1 MFLDR
6 DVVFESR
13 RARHRAKWLY
23 AQVNADIDLVPELPD
38 PVVPLPSRADIRP
51 FPRRR
56 DGACDDLEAWYV
68 VAECAENYPKLLIW
82 LAEGQ
87 VRGLRNVFG
96 SWVAVLRLVPGLR
109 WLLWHY
115 VFEPIAGR
123 APWRPALYETLLQQR
138 RYAINQRDIHA
149 AGDVRL
155 GGTLTVSGDRTH
167 GLSAVTDMAVI
178 TPTRAREHLR
188 GKVVSMTA
196 GCIGVSGL
204 RGSGKT
210 TLIGE
215 FCAHRYGTP
224 GHLPAGENDAELYPL
239 RGMRLVVNAPLR
251 FDAREFL
258 IYLYTCLCRA
268 VLSDVRFNTASITDR
283 VLGTILLPRTIR
295 PAALAGSLSGLVF
308 LVLSGG
314 LAYQAYGGT
323 WPVPTWHD
331 PRGWEVL
338 GAVAALIA
346 ALIAVGWRTRHALIE
361 VRQVVNLAADA
372 EARLQRLHFQRTDT
386 RSHGGS
392 LSGPMGTG
400 LSIGATRE
408 LAEQAMS
415 LPELIDD
422 YRDFAGRV
430 VAALVETAQSDR
442 KRRARQR
449 QRAGRPEDDGPA
461 PIRAPAAD
469 VRLIIGIDQMDQIED
484 PQAAC
489 KFLDELSTVFG
500 TRNCVYLLAISPGT
514 LAAVD
519 QRAIPLK
526 TASGGLFD
534 EMVWVESLTL
544 PEAAEILDK
553 RVTGLP
559 AAFIALCYVLSG
571 GLPREV
577 LRIARAVFSAVENGT
592 SVTLAQVTDHV
603 IAGELHEL
611 KHRTL
616 ASAASLDVGA
626 NPGLLE
632 KLTSEAWPWPSTESS
647 GDIEWMQ
654 SVIDEVTQLWTG
666 TSPPISP
673 GLGQADAVI
682 TAEVCDS
689 FLAGLYYLLTVRQIF
704 AAADTIDNLVKPPAT
719 HTPDCSSPESGRSRQ
734 TGQSHPEKGWLND
747 KPPILCDLAS
757 ARAALGVNPYLA
769 TALIHQ
775 ARQNLPGRKGDPG
788 FAAAIQLRFLSPAS
802 RTRNLAPD

>member
-23 AQVNADIDLVPELPD
+23 AQVNADIDLAPELPD
-38 PVVPLPSRADIRP
+38 PVAPLPSRADIRP

-56 DGACDDLEAWYV
+56 DGVCDDLEAWYV

-115 VFEPIAGR
+115 VFEPIASR
-123 APWRPALYETLLQQR
+123 APWRPALYEALLQQR
-138 RYAINQRDIHA
+138 RYAINQRAIHA
-149 AGDVRL
+149 AGDARL

-188 GKVVSMTA
+188 GKVVGMTA

-224 GHLPAGENDAELYPL
+224 GHLPAGEDGAELYPL

-268 VLSDVRFNTASITDR
+268 VLGDVRFNTASVTDR

-308 LVLSGG
+308 LALSAG

-323 WPVPTWHD
+323 WPTPTWHD

-386 RSHGGS
+386 RSRGGS

-430 VAALVETAQSDR
+430 VAALVETAQAGQ

-449 QRAGRPEDDGPA
+449 LRADRPDDGPA
-461 PIRAPAAD
+461 PVKAPAAD

-489 KFLDELSTVFG
+489 KFLDELSAVFG
-500 TRNCVYLLAISPGT
+500 TRNCVYLLAISPST

-577 LRIARAVFSAVENGT
+577 LRIARAVFSAAEDGK
-592 SVTLAQVTDHV
+592 SMTLAQVTDHV

-616 ASAASLDVGA
+616 ASAASLEVGA

-632 KLTSEAWPWPSTESS
+632 RLTSEAWPWPSTES
-647 GDIEWMQ
+647 GGEIEWMQ
-654 SVIDEVTQLWTG
+654 SVIDEVSQLWTG
-666 TSPPISP
+666 TSPPLSP
-673 GLGQADAVI
+673 GLGQADALL

-689 FLAGLYYLLTVRQIF
+689 FLAGLYYLLTVRHIF
-704 AAADTIDNLVKPPAT
+704 AA
-719 HTPDCSSPESGRSRQ
+719 
-734 TGQSHPEKGWLND
+734 EKGWLND
-747 KPPILCDLAS
+747 NPPILRDLAS

-775 ARQNLPGRKGDPG
+775 ARQNLPGHKGDPG

-802 RTRNLAPD
+802 RTQNLAPD